1 MKRIRWK
8 SGAGEFLGF
17 SIVAPILTFIL
28 LYVITIFQVASCEQR
43 LIYSS
48 YMAGRKAVVS
58 FNKEEALEAMNDEI
72 SRIYGSEAS
81 SVTCSIGIDEA
92 SWIKGNVTL
101 ITVSQDLV
109 PILPLGKGV
118 HSRSIGMMIE
128 HSQWIDESY
137 HY

>member
-1 MKRIRWK
+1 MKRISWK
-8 SGAGEFLGF
+8 SGAGELLGF
-17 SIVAPILTFIL
+17 AIVAPILTFVL
-28 LYVITIFQVASCEQR
+28 LYIITVFQVAYCEQR

-58 FNKEEALEAMNDEI
+58 FSKEEALEAMNDEI
-72 SRIYGSEAS
+72 ARIYGSEAS
-81 SVTCSIGIDEA
+81 SVTCSIGIDES

-101 ITVSQDLV
+101 ITVSQNLV
-109 PILPLGKGV
+109 PVLPLGKGI